1 MKSSLLAPCALALV
15 LGGCAGKGEV
25 VEGGISAVRSACPT
39 VGVAAGTGDGTRC
52 DPATSQDAS
61 AIDVVADMTN
71 VRGTCNDAGEQI
83 ATTVTFEVL
92 ARRTRTDSA
101 RDVTLPFYIA
111 VVRGGTQVT
120 AKRIGQVRVHFDA
133 GQARAQATGQASTQV
148 ARAAAT
154 LSDDVRRELTKKR
167 KAGEEDAA
175 TDPLSRP
182 DIRQAVLSA
191 SFEALVGFQLT
202 NDQLKYNA
210 QR

>member
-39 VGVAAGTGDGTRC
+39 VGVAAGTGDVTLF

>member
-1 MKSSLLAPCALALV
+1 MF
-15 LGGCAGKGEV
+15 
-25 VEGGISAVRSACPT
+25 
-39 VGVAAGTGDGTRC
+39 

>member
-39 VGVAAGTGDGTRC
+39 VGVAAGTGDVTLF

-83 ATTVTFEVL
+83 ATTVTFAVL